1 MDIIDVIK
9 DTEEVK
15 EEVTRQLEIFN
26 KGNVATQLHIGTQA
40 LVSTAVLQKGFEII
54 SEIVHDQEE
63 KIEKQAEVISAYEKA
78 YGEIDKDVVEEI
90 SKPLVT
96 KNEKVSALLRKM
108 KTYSVVLQKNNSRV
122 EKQYPELSK

>member
-108 KTYSVVLQKNNSRV
+108 KTYSGVLQKHNNRL

>member
-108 KTYSVVLQKNNSRV
+108 KTYSTVAQKRNNRL

>member
-26 KGNVATQLHIGTQA
+26 RGNVATQLHIGTQA
-40 LVSTAVLQKGFEII
+40 LVSTAVLQKGFEIV

-78 YGEIDKDVVEEI
+78 YGEINKDVVEEI

-96 KNEKVSALLRKM
+96 KNEKVSALLRKL
-108 KTYSVVLQKNNSRV
+108 KNYSVVVQKHNNRL

>member
-96 KNEKVSALLRKM
+96 KNEKVSSLLRKM